1 MLHQLN
7 NILTKTKTAGLIRG
21 IRSSVIYEVI
31 IMPFEQYDL
40 FNKHKP
46 TPAKDSCGL
55 CDPEKS
61 EDEATRICSY
71 CTQTLIKIKP
81 SMWDELLEFSIE
93 KEFPAW
99 FITFC
104 GDRADYFKSK
114 TPITI
119 KDARFNAKLTQKQ
132 FADLLGVPVR
142 TIQRWEAR
150 DKVADMKVLRAC
162 Y

>member
-1 MLHQLN
+1 
-7 NILTKTKTAGLIRG
+7 
-21 IRSSVIYEVI
+21 
-31 IMPFEQYDL
+31 MPIEYYDL
-40 FNKHKP
+40 FNKHNLNP
-46 TPAKDSCGL
+46 ERDSCGL

-81 SMWDELLEFSIE
+81 FVWERLLSFSVE
-93 KEFPAW
+93 KGFPAW
-99 FITFC
+99 FIAFC

-114 TPITI
+114 TPITV

-132 FADLLGVPVR
+132 LADLLGVPVR
-142 TIQRWEAR
+142 TIQRWEAS
-150 DKVADMKVLRAC
+150 DKVADMNVLRAC

>member
-1 MLHQLN
+1 MS
-7 NILTKTKTAGLIRG
+7 IE
-21 IRSSVIYEVI
+21 Y
-31 IMPFEQYDL
+31 YDL

-46 TPAKDSCGL
+46 TPAKDSCAL

-81 SMWDELLEFSIE
+81 SVWEHLLSFSIE
-93 KEFPAW
+93 HDFPAW
-99 FITFC
+99 FIAFC

-114 TPITI
+114 APITV
-119 KDARFNAKLTQKQ
+119 KSARFNAKLTQKQ
-132 FADLLGVPVR
+132 LAEILDVPVR
-142 TIQRWEAR
+142 TIQRWEAS
-150 DKVADMKVLRAC
+150 DKVADMRVLKVC